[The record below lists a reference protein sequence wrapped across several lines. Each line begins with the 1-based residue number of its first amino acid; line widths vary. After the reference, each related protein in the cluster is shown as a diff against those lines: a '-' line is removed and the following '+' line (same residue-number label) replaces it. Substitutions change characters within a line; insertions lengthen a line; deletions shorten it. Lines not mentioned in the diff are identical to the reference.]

1 MFALQYHKNVFR
13 IFSDF
18 DVTSHNLTQYCP
30 YCKDQWCC
38 NAVRDGTMGCEMKL
52 PVIDDRLF
60 YNIMSIYED
69 DANKYLANVLAAS
82 DLIKSID
89 DPNWELVRDGPGPW
103 KDDHVCIYRF

>member
-1 MFALQYHKNVFR
+1 
-13 IFSDF
+13 
-18 DVTSHNLTQYCP
+18 
-30 YCKDQWCC
+30 
-38 NAVRDGTMGCEMKL
+38 MGCEMKL

-82 DLIKSID
+82 DLIKSVD

-103 KDDHVCIYRF
+103 KDDWVCILYKIS